1 MSVENFRAVPV
12 DEEGAGSGTIPP
24 TGEGDR
30 INLGAFRKLVVPE
43 EKIDPYDLGEDLD
56 FSQDALAVVRRPEKQ
71 RWFAILD
78 HYWLETRL
86 LEVASPTS
94 QYGIDWY
101 YVVDKAAKS
110 ALRSYIK
117 DCVVL
122 PCYLFEA
129 KV

>member
-1 MSVENFRAVPV
+1 MILV
-12 DEEGAGSGTIPP
+12 
-24 TGEGDR
+24 R
-30 INLGAFRKLVVPE
+30 ILISHRT
-43 EKIDPYDLGEDLD
+43 
-56 FSQDALAVVRRPEKQ
+56 ALAVVRRPEKQ

-101 YVVDKAAKS
+101 CVEDKAAKS

-117 DCVVL
+117 DCRGPTML
-122 PCYLFEA
+122 SF
-129 KV
+129 